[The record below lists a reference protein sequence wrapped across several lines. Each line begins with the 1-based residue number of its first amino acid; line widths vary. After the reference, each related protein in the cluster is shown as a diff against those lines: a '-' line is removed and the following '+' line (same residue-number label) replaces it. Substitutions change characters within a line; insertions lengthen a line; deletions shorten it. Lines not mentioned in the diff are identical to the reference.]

1 MSELLVLGEEDVRA
15 SLPLDELAGSLT
27 KALISLAEGAVSVP
41 PRIAARTAMGLL
53 GAMPG
58 FVPDLGLAAKLVS
71 VYPDNPRAGRPAHQA
86 LIALFDPVTG
96 VPVAVMDGTYI
107 TAMRTAMTVALAAR
121 ALAGTRRRSL
131 AVIGAGVQGEAHV
144 EAFSHLLA
152 PGDIRVAS
160 RRASSAAAL
169 AGRYPHAV
177 AMGSIRDAVLGADMV
192 CCCTD
197 APEAVLD
204 DGWIAPGT
212 FVSSVGSG
220 PELPA
225 GLLARARLFVES
237 RSATLPPPAGA
248 VELQGCDPASLTE
261 IGAVLSGRVPARHG
275 DGDVTDVTVFKST
288 GHAVE
293 DVAAAAVV
301 AERARRSGA
310 GVRVRM
316 SAAEH
321 PGVPPAAPDRRE
333 DLPPG

>member
-1 MSELLVLGEEDVRA
+1 MLGEEDVRR
-15 SLPLDELAGSLT
+15 SLPLDQLAGSLT
-27 KALISLAEGAVSVP
+27 KALIALAEGTVSVP
-41 PRIAARTAMGLL
+41 PRIAARTGGGLL

-58 FVPDLGLAAKLVS
+58 FVPELGLAAKLVS
-71 VYPDNPRAGRPAHQA
+71 VYPANPQLGRPAHQA
-86 LIALFDPVTG
+86 LIAVFDQATG

-107 TAMRTAMTVALAAR
+107 TAVRTAVTAALAAR

-131 AVIGAGVQGEAHV
+131 TVIGAGVQGEAHV
-144 EAFSHLLA
+144 NAFSHLLA
-152 PGDIRVAS
+152 PADIRVAS

-177 AMGSIRDAVLGADMV
+177 ATESIREAVLGADMV

-204 DGWIAPGT
+204 DEWIAPGT

-248 VELQGCDPASLTE
+248 AELQGYDPASLTE
-261 IGAVLSGRVPARHG
+261 IGAVLSGRIAGRASE
-275 DGDVTDVTVFKST
+275 DEITVFKST
-288 GHAVE
+288 GHAAE

-301 AERARRSGA
+301 TANARLTGA
-310 GVRVRM
+310 GVRVGM
-316 SAAEH
+316 SVDGH
-321 PGVPPAAPDRRE
+321 S
-333 DLPPG
+333 